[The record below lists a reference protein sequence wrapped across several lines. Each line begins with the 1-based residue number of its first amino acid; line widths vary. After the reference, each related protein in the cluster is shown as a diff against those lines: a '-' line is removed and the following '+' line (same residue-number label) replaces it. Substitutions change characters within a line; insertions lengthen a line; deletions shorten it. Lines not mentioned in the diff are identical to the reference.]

1 MSTVFEKNRC
11 CGCSACSKICPVG
24 AITMIEDEEGFLYP
38 EINQDKCIQCGA
50 CHKICAFNTQ
60 TEKQEIGAVYAV
72 QNKDEQLRNKATSG
86 GFFHIIASY
95 II

>member
-38 EINQDKCIQCGA
+38 EINVFNVEHAIKFVHLI
-50 CHKICAFNTQ
+50 HKQ
-60 TEKQEIGAVYAV
+60 KS
-72 QNKDEQLRNKATSG
+72 KK
-86 GFFHIIASY
+86 
-95 II
+95 